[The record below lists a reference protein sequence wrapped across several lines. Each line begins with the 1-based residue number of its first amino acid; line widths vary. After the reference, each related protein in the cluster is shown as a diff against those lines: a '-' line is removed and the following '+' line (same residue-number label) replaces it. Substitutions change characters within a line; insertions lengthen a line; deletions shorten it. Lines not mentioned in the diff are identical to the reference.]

1 MPAGIYSGSKKAKYQ
16 NEKNKDKQ
24 GMLTGGQAKIA
35 AKAPPPNKIDE
46 KDFAVLKAE
55 KAKGR
60 GMGLQDEKIKPGKVM
75 KAREGK
81 MFKGYSK
88 VFETG
93 AEHGAKGKQPSTI
106 VGVKPNVGKKVASKI
121 PGRIGKTLGVVSML

>member
-46 KDFAVLKAE
+46 KDFAVLRGE

-60 GMGLQDEKIKPGKVM
+60 GMGLQDEKVQPGKVIKAKDSKFIERRKILSNMSEFQKRRLKLKSKKIGGVM
-75 KAREGK
+75 KARKGK
-81 MFKGYSK
+81 SAMVTLKKGYSK
-88 VFETG
+88 
-93 AEHGAKGKQPSTI
+93 TI
-106 VGVKPNVGKKVASKI
+106 GD
-121 PGRIGKTLGVVSML
+121 